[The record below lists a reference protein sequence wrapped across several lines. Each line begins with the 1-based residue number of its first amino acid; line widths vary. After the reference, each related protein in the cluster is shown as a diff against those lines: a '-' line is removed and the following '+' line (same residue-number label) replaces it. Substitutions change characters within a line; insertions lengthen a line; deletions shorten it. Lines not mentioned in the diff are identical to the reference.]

1 MSIIERLSA
10 NPLLLTDLD
19 GTVLYDGSIP
29 KELKKLSV
37 KLKKAGIHFSF
48 ATGRSKVPA
57 LKYARGLDIDI
68 PIICSGGA
76 IITDTETGTD
86 IYRHEINNEAVNQ
99 IIKNLDPA
107 INIAIYSNDEVYV
120 NKRFKWIEDYCERQK
135 IKLFE
140 SNNLSKI
147 NNKIV
152 VLLVGNEEIIE
163 TEHKNLKH
171 NHNNLEINKIFS
183 NMCEISSKQGSKR
196 NSAKNL
202 LKLLNLSKEDLF
214 YFGDGSADIDLI
226 KYAKYGFTVKE
237 SFASQMI
244 PEAKSIEVPKKL
256 GFINYIN
263 SII

>member
-29 KELKKLSV
+29 KELKNLSL
-37 KLKKAGIHFSF
+37 KLKKVGIHFSL

-57 LKYARGLDIDI
+57 LKYARDLGIDI

-76 IITDTETGTD
+76 IMTDTETGTD
-86 IYRHEINNEAVNQ
+86 IYRHEINNEAVDQ
-99 IIKNLDPA
+99 IIKNLDPK
-107 INIAIYSNDEVYV
+107 INIAIYCNDEVYV
-120 NKRFKWIEDYCERQK
+120 NKRFKWIEDYCKRQK

-140 SNNLSKI
+140 SNNLSEI

-152 VLLVGNEEIIE
+152 VLLVGNEETIE
-163 TEHKNLKH
+163 TTHKNLKQ
-171 NHNNLEINKIFS
+171 NHKNLEINKIFS
-183 NMCEISSKQGSKR
+183 NMCEISSKRGSKIH
-196 NSAKNL
+196 SAKNL
-202 LKLLNLSKEDLF
+202 LKLLNLTKDDLF

-237 SFASQMI
+237 SFASKMI
-244 PEAKSIEVPKKL
+244 PEAKSIDIPKKL